1 MGIDYRVLQE
11 AAKWFAVLQ
20 SGAASAGERS
30 WQQRVA

>member
-20 SGAASAGERS
+20 SGAASAGGKS
-30 WQQRVA
+30 VV